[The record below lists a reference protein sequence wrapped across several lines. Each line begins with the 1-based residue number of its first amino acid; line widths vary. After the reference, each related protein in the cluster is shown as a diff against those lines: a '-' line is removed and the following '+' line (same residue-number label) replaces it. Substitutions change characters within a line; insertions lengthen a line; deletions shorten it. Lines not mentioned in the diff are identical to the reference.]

1 MVNSERFYKD
11 LDKLISFKTVA
22 APKEDGYP
30 FGKQNALALE
40 FFLNVAK
47 DLGFETIN
55 YDNYAGEVYFGE
67 GQEIGIIG
75 HLDVVP
81 EGDGWQTDPYKL
93 TEKDGYLF
101 GRGVM
106 DDKLPTLL
114 ILYALKELKD
124 SGVKINKKF
133 RLFVGC
139 NEETGWQDVEYLK
152 SKTVMPEYGFSPD
165 GNFPPSYAEK
175 GIFLVKVSVPKLK
188 RFSSLCGGTALNAVC
203 AHATAVANDDAIDK
217 PLLEKFGLT
226 INGNLITSV
235 GVAAHGSAPERGKN
249 ALKPLFEYFLQTGEN
264 VKDVL
269 DYLFYDKGGIN
280 KLINEQGATTLSPN
294 ILAQDGDKFTIQ
306 CDCRLPAPF
315 TIDCLKE
322 IFDRSGLDY
331 TITEKHPPM
340 IVDKNG
346 KFVYALLSAYNSVTG
361 KNEKPVSMSG
371 STFARAFKFGCA
383 FGMDFCEYDT
393 HIHDANERVKITD
406 IDRAYEIYKNTL
418 FSLAN
423 SSD

>member
-22 APKEDGYP
+22 APKKDGCP

-81 EGDGWQTDPYKL
+81 EGDGWDTDPYKL

-133 RLFVGC
+133 YFFNKMVRL
-139 NEETGWQDVEYLK
+139 
-152 SKTVMPEYGFSPD
+152 
-165 GNFPPSYAEK
+165 SY
-175 GIFLVKVSVPKLK
+175 ICS
-188 RFSSLCGGTALNAVC
+188 
-203 AHATAVANDDAIDK
+203 I
-217 PLLEKFGLT
+217 
-226 INGNLITSV
+226 
-235 GVAAHGSAPERGKN
+235 
-249 ALKPLFEYFLQTGEN
+249 
-264 VKDVL
+264 
-269 DYLFYDKGGIN
+269 
-280 KLINEQGATTLSPN
+280 
-294 ILAQDGDKFTIQ
+294 
-306 CDCRLPAPF
+306 
-315 TIDCLKE
+315 
-322 IFDRSGLDY
+322 
-331 TITEKHPPM
+331 M
-340 IVDKNG
+340 
-346 KFVYALLSAYNSVTG
+346 
-361 KNEKPVSMSG
+361 
-371 STFARAFKFGCA
+371 
-383 FGMDFCEYDT
+383 
-393 HIHDANERVKITD
+393 
-406 IDRAYEIYKNTL
+406 
-418 FSLAN
+418 
-423 SSD
+423 